1 MLALAPPGTVA
12 NTGRQGQHCEPPVRK
27 QPPSIERVT
36 ATDVEMSHDEI
47 VAKMTGGMA
56 RPDLPAFAGSQRL
69 RPDGRPKPAFRSQLR
84 RIPNAINALEVV
96 ATLAAPVAVIAAVV
110 AIGHPLAVV
119 AAVPVIGT
127 LQLRMFILHHE
138 ASHRLLFSNRWLN
151 DRIGINLVG
160 WFPFGTGAH
169 HYRRGHA
176 NHHRDEFG
184 PREPDFLLYSL
195 YPIARTSLRRKFMR
209 DVAGV
214 SAWRIVK
221 PRFTGLAKLKFLPL
235 SLRFF
240 AGQAVVFAAFWLA
253 GHPWLYLF
261 LWVVPFFTWYQI
273 INRLRAI
280 AEHGGMTRTCDRR
293 NTTHHIRQSWLARV
307 LFVPFHVGY
316 HLAHHVDSG
325 VPARNLKRLNG
336 ALVDDGYLPAEA
348 SWPTYRS
355 LWRALASGTSQ
366 TA

>member
-1 MLALAPPGTVA
+1 MAPQRRSIIWVSATVAPPT
-12 NTGRQGQHCEPPVRK
+12 
-27 QPPSIERVT
+27 
-36 ATDVEMSHDEI
+36 HDEL

-56 RPDLPAFAGSQRL
+56 RRDLPTFEGSDRL
-69 RPDGRPKPAFRSQLR
+69 RPDGRPRPAFRAQLR
-84 RIPNAINALEVV
+84 RIPNAINAIEVM
-96 ATLAAPVAVIAAVV
+96 ATLAAPVAVIAAVI
-110 AIGHPLAVV
+110 AIDHPLAVI
-119 AAVPVIGT
+119 AAVPIIGT

-184 PREPDFLLYSL
+184 PREPDFLLYSF
-195 YPIARTSLRRKFMR
+195 YPISAGSLRRKFMR
-209 DVAGV
+209 DVVGV

-221 PRFTGLAKLKFLPL
+221 PRFTGLVKLKFVPL

-240 AGQAVVFAAFWLA
+240 AGQAIVFAAFWLA
-253 GHPWLYLF
+253 GHRWLYLF
-261 LWVVPFFTWYQI
+261 LWMVPFFTWYQI

-280 AEHGGMTRTCDRR
+280 AEHGGMTRTSDRR
-293 NTTHHIRQSWLARV
+293 NTTHHIQQSWLARV
-307 LFVPFHVGY
+307 LFVPYHVGF

-325 VPARNLKRLNG
+325 VPARNLPRLQR
-336 ALVDDGYLPAEA
+336 ALAEDGYLPPEA
-348 SWPTYRS
+348 GWPTYRS
-355 LWRALASGTSQ
+355 LWRSLAAGSSQ
-366 TA
+366 AA

>member
-1 MLALAPPGTVA
+1 MPT
-12 NTGRQGQHCEPPVRK
+12 
-27 QPPSIERVT
+27 
-36 ATDVEMSHDEI
+36 HDEL
-47 VAKMTGGMA
+47 VAKMTGGMT
-56 RPDLPAFAGSQRL
+56 RPDLPRFEGSDRL
-69 RPDGRPKPAFRSQLR
+69 RPDGRPKPAFRAELR
-84 RIPNAINALEVV
+84 RIPDFINAIEVM

-119 AAVPVIGT
+119 VAVPIIGT
-127 LQLRMFILHHE
+127 LQLRMFVLHHE
-138 ASHRLLFSNRWLN
+138 AAHRLLFSSRWWN

-160 WFPFGTGAH
+160 WFPFGTGSH
-169 HYRRGHA
+169 HYRRGHVH
-176 NHHRDEFG
+176 HHRDEFG
-184 PREPDFLLYSL
+184 PREPDFLLYSF
-195 YPIARTSLRRKFMR
+195 YPVPWPSLRRKFMR
-209 DVAGV
+209 DVVGV

-240 AGQAVVFAAFWLA
+240 AGQAIVFAAFWLA

-261 LWVVPFFTWYQI
+261 LWAVPFFTWYQI

-280 AEHGGMTRTCDRR
+280 AEHGGMTRTSDRR

-307 LFVPFHVGY
+307 LFVPYHVGY

-325 VPARNLKRLNG
+325 VPARNLRRLNS
-336 ALVDDGYLPAEA
+336 ALIEDGYLPADA

-355 LWRALASGTSQ
+355 LWRALAAGSPEPASQ
-366 TA
+366 QS

>member
-1 MLALAPPGTVA
+1 
-12 NTGRQGQHCEPPVRK
+12 
-27 QPPSIERVT
+27 
-36 ATDVEMSHDEI
+36 MSHDEI
-47 VAKMTGGMA
+47 VAKMTGGMT
-56 RPDLPAFAGSQRL
+56 RPDLASFEGSQRL
-69 RPDGRPKPAFRSQLR
+69 RPDGRPTPAFRAQLR
-84 RIPNAINALEVV
+84 RIPNAINALEVI
-96 ATLAAPVAVIAAVV
+96 ATLTAPVVIIVAVIAIDHPLAVIAAVP
-110 AIGHPLAVV
+110 I
-119 AAVPVIGT
+119 IGT

-176 NHHRDEFG
+176 IHHRDEFG
-184 PREPDFLLYSL
+184 PREPDFLLYSF
-195 YPIARTSLRRKFMR
+195 YPIAWSSLRRKLAR
-209 DVAGV
+209 DLLGV

-221 PRFTGLAKLKFLPL
+221 PRFTGLAKIKFLPL

-240 AGQAVVFAAFWLA
+240 AGQAMVFAAFSVA

-261 LWVVPFFTWYQI
+261 LWMAPFFTWYQI

-280 AEHGGMTRTCDRR
+280 AEHGGMTRTSDRR

-307 LFVPFHVGY
+307 LFVPYHVGY

-325 VPARNLKRLNG
+325 VPARNLRHLNR
-336 ALVDDGYLPAEA
+336 ALLEDGYLPAEA

-355 LWRALASGTSQ
+355 LWRALASGT
-366 TA
+366 THAA